1 MKVAELEMSEQS
13 ALRELDGLYRIYLRD
28 PKNGFKVGRLVAL
41 TRTQEKILRS
51 IAKDLVKTC
60 SE

>member
-1 MKVAELEMSEQS
+1 MRVAALDISDQT

-28 PKNGFKVGRLVAL
+28 PKSGFQAGRLVAL
-41 TRTQEKILRS
+41 TRSQEKILR
-51 IAKDLVKTC
+51 AVDAGLVKAC